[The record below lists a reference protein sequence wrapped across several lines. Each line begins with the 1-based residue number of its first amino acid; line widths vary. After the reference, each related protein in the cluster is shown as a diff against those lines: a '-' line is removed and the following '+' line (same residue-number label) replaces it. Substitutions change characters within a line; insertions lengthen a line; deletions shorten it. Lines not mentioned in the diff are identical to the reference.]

1 MRMLD
6 LTRRRRLCLGAVT
19 ALLALLAV
27 ACGPRFDL
35 STLQDEDGTAAGT
48 GSRGDVGITGG
59 DADPSTDEGRSGS
72 PSDTGEADGGGTGT
86 TVEGEPSG
94 GATTSGQ
101 PADNGGATDVGVT
114 ATSVAVGASV
124 AVGGP
129 LAGQFLPASEGIS
142 SYYRMINEQGG
153 IYERQILYHH
163 HDDAL
168 SRDKYRDNVTHLVS
182 EDEVFALTG
191 GMSAADDGG
200 CGFIDGVPD
209 IGTFALNYCRAQADN
224 YYSPMG
230 SLKEGIYGCC
240 AEWTWLHER
249 FPFERPAAE
258 YLTDFA
264 VSQNQGLAVV
274 DGLVRT
280 LGEDSRDVVVQGA
293 NRATQPDYN
302 GEVLR
307 LQGEGVD
314 AVFSSMDLPSNVRLV
329 RAMCQ
334 QSYVPEVV
342 HLEISTYDPTF
353 FDRVSPDCIETQ
365 NIYLRTPH
373 LPFSRTDN
381 AEMRRYLDHL
391 ERFHPGAQP
400 TTFGIE
406 GWLSGKLFVEAL
418 RSAGPRLTRDG
429 LTAAL
434 DGMEDWTGGGLIGPN
449 TPADRLIYH
458 CNLMLHLE
466 AGSFAPKSDFLCG
479 DFYRSEDFTGPPV
492 GP

>member
-1 MRMLD
+1 MVERV
-6 LTRRRRLCLGAVT
+6 RRRRLRFGAVA
-19 ALLALLAV
+19 ALLTLLAV

-35 STLQDEDGTAAGT
+35 SSLGEDGG
-48 GSRGDVGITGG
+48 GSDPTQPRDDVGITGG
-59 DADPSTDEGRSGS
+59 GSDPTGDDGTTT
-72 PSDTGEADGGGTGT
+72 DTGPRTGDEASGTEATTEDGTSGGT
-86 TVEGEPSG
+86 
-94 GATTSGQ
+94 TTSDQ
-101 PADNGGATDVGVT
+101 PDNGGATDVGIT

-129 LAGQFLPASEGIS
+129 LAGQFLPASQGIS
-142 SYYRMINEQGG
+142 SYYRMINEAGG
-153 IYERQILYHH
+153 IYGRQLLYHH

-168 SRDKYRDNVTHLVS
+168 SRDKYRDNVTHLIS

-200 CGFIDGVPD
+200 CGFTDGVPD
-209 IGTFALNYCRAQADN
+209 VGTFALNYCRAQSDN

-240 AEWTWLHER
+240 AEWRWIHER
-249 FPFERPAAE
+249 FPYERPAVE

-264 VSQNQGLAVV
+264 VSENQGLAVV

-280 LGEDSRDVVVQGA
+280 LGEDSRDAVVQGE

-314 AVFSSMDLPSNVRLV
+314 AVFSSMDLPSNVRLI

-334 QSYVPEVV
+334 QSYVPKVV

-353 FDRVSPDCIETQ
+353 FDRVSPDCIERQ

-391 ERFHPGAQP
+391 ERFHPDAEP

-406 GWLSGKLFVEAL
+406 GWLSGKLFVEAV
-418 RSAGPRLTRDG
+418 RSAGPRLTRER
-429 LTAAL
+429 LYAAL
-434 DGMEDWTGGGLIGPN
+434 DGIEDWTGGGLIGPN
-449 TPADRLIYH
+449 TPSDRLIYH

-479 DFYRSEDFTGPPV
+479 DFYASQDFTGPPV